1 MKPKILANVAFF
13 KNFLFFQT
21 FLKFA
26 RTGSHPELPFTPK
39 SVAFSGILEKYSVAI
54 FVSGKENYPEI
65 LEKIITKQVGL
76 NRNVC

>member
-1 MKPKILANVAFF
+1 MKPKILSNVAFF

-39 SVAFSGILEKYSVAI
+39 SVAFSGILEKYR
-54 FVSGKENYPEI
+54 GDI
-65 LEKIITKQVGL
+65 LTPL
-76 NRNVC
+76 